1 MSSSVHLALFIP
13 DLSGGGAERVM
24 LNLAHGFVE
33 RGITTD
39 LVLGSASGDYL
50 DKVDERVNIHDL
62 GVSRA
67 ITSVWPLVHYLRH
80 NQPDALIS
88 ALSQSN
94 LAAIVASRLSTTRIP
109 VLVTEHISFERGRE
123 AGFRQRM
130 FPLLARRLYRH
141 ARVAAVS
148 GGAADTLSEV
158 VGIDRD
164 EITVL
169 LNPVLDDSLF
179 ERAQEQLAAVPDR
192 PYILGM
198 GRLAPQ
204 KNFPLLL
211 DAFRR
216 IADQRADLDLV
227 VLGEG
232 PDRAALESKA
242 AELGLVDRVNFPGFQ
257 ANPFPWL
264 KQAAAFAMSS
274 DWEGL
279 PTVLIEALAL
289 DVPVVSTDCPSG
301 PAEILDSGRLGR
313 LVPMGDAAGLAE
325 ALLAASAEE
334 GNPATEQDLTPYTI
348 QSAVDAYLKALS
360 LGE

>member
-1 MSSSVHLALFIP
+1 MSASVHIALFVP

-39 LVLGSASGDYL
+39 LVLSSATGDYL

-88 ALSQSN
+88 ALGQAN

-109 VLVTEHISFERGRE
+109 VLVVEHESLRGGNRT
-123 AGFRQRM
+123 GLRQRV

-148 GGAADTLSEV
+148 DGVANTMSEV
-158 VGIDRD
+158 VRLNRNA
-164 EITVL
+164 ITVL
-169 LNPVLDDSLF
+169 PNPVLDDTLY
-179 ERAQEQLAAVPDR
+179 ERAEEPLVTNIDR

-198 GRLAPQ
+198 GRLIEL
-204 KNFPLLL
+204 KNFPMLLE
-211 DAFRR
+211 AFQV
-216 IADQRADLDLV
+216 IARQREDIKLV
-227 VLGEG
+227 ILGEG
-232 PDRAALESKA
+232 PDRAALETQIS
-242 AELGLVDRVNFPGFQ
+242 ELGLQHRVSLPGFQ
-257 ANPFPWL
+257 ANPYPWF
-264 KQAAAFAMSS
+264 KNAAAFALSS
-274 DWEGL
+274 NTEGL

-301 PAEILDSGRLGR
+301 PREILDSGRLGR
-313 LVPMGDAAGLAE
+313 LVPVGDSAAMAD
-325 ALLAASAEE
+325 ALLAAVTER
-334 GNPATEQDLTPYTI
+334 GNPAAEQDLAPYTVR
-348 QSAVDAYLKALS
+348 SATSAYLRALG
-360 LGE
+360 LEE